1 MQPGKPGNSAAQ
13 ISSLR
18 SSPFARVSLVAYAF
32 LIFYASWFPFTGWQT
47 NSWATLPD
55 VIQQWPRYWSG
66 FDAAVNVVGYVPF
79 GILVVFSLYPL
90 VNRWWAAL
98 LATLAGTLISATAEI
113 VQILLPSRV
122 TSLLDFLTNASGAMI
137 GAILGALLT
146 PLILEKG
153 RLQLLRKQWAHKE
166 SSREIL
172 VLGLWAM
179 AQIYPQ
185 AYLFGLGQILPVIS
199 QILSD
204 MLSMDVDISAIL
216 LQGFEPSAEEYLL
229 SETII
234 TACSCSGAL
243 LICLSLMNR
252 HAPKTILTGLLL
264 LAALTIKSLASALLF
279 KPEYAF
285 AWLTPGARGG
295 LLIGIIMLYGFS
307 FAPSQVQRRLA
318 LLLLSISLIVINLI
332 SDNPYFAATMQ
343 TWVQGKFLN
352 FNGAAQFLSLFWPY
366 LAIWALL
373 RKQRPAHH
381 LPGRPD
387 EPGKDE
393 EKALEQT

>member
-1 MQPGKPGNSAAQ
+1 MQAGTNADAVSTM
-13 ISSLR
+13 R
-18 SSPFARVSLVAYAF
+18 SSPFARASLVAYVF
-32 LIFYASWFPFTGWQT
+32 LIFYASWFPFTGWQF

-55 VIQQWPRYWSG
+55 VIRQWPRYWSG
-66 FDAAVNVVGYVPF
+66 FDAAVNVIGYIPY
-79 GILVVFSLYPL
+79 GILMVFALYPHIT
-90 VNRWWAAL
+90 RWRAAL
-98 LATLAGTLISATAEI
+98 LASISGAFISATAEI

-122 TSLLDFLTNASGAMI
+122 TSLLDFLTNTSGAI
-137 GAILGALLT
+137 TGAILGALLT

-153 RLQLLRKQWAHKE
+153 RLQLLRKQWTHKE

-172 VLGLWAM
+172 VLGLWIM

-185 AYLFGLGQILPVIS
+185 AYLFGLGQLLPLIS
-199 QILSD
+199 QTLSEL
-204 MLSMDVDISAIL
+204 MGMDIDLVTLI

-234 TACSCSGAL
+234 TACSCTGAL
-243 LICLSLMNR
+243 LLCLSLLNR
-252 HAPKTILTGLLL
+252 HAPKTALTGLLL
-264 LAALTIKSLASALLF
+264 IAALTVKALASALLF

-295 LLIGIIMLYGFS
+295 LLISLIMVYGFS
-307 FAPSQVQRRLA
+307 FAPSVAQRRLA
-318 LLLLSISLIVINLI
+318 LLLLGISLVVINLV

-352 FNGAAQFLSLFWPY
+352 FNGAAQFLSIFWPY

-373 RKQRPAHH
+373 RKTRPVHQQATG
-381 LPGRPD
+381 P
-387 EPGKDE
+387 
-393 EKALEQT
+393 

>member
-1 MQPGKPGNSAAQ
+1 MQDQANADPL
-13 ISSLR
+13 SSKR
-18 SSPFARVSLVAYAF
+18 SSPFARVSLVAYVF
-32 LIFYASWFPFTGWQT
+32 LIFYASWYPFTGWQT

-55 VIQQWPRYWSG
+55 VIRQWPRYWTG
-66 FDAAVNVVGYVPF
+66 FDAAINVVGYIPF
-79 GILVVFSLYPL
+79 GVLVVFALYPL
-90 VNRWWAAL
+90 IPRWWAAL
-98 LATLAGTLISATAEI
+98 LATLLGALISATAEI

-122 TSLLDFLTNASGAMI
+122 TSLLDFLTNSSGALI
-137 GAILGALLT
+137 GALLGALLT

-153 RLQLLRKQWAHKE
+153 RLQLLRKQWTHKE

-172 VLGLWAM
+172 VLGLWTM

-185 AYLFGLGQILPVIS
+185 AYLFGLGQIFPLIS
-199 QILSD
+199 QTLSE
-204 MLSMDVDISAIL
+204 MLGRDIDISAFL
-216 LQGFEPSAEEYLL
+216 MQDMELNAEEYLL

-234 TACSCSGAL
+234 TACSCTGAL
-243 LICLSLMNR
+243 LICLSILNR
-252 HAPKTILTGLLL
+252 HAPKTVLSSMLLV
-264 LAALTIKSLASALLF
+264 ASLTIKSLAIALLF

-295 LLIGIIMLYGFS
+295 LLISLIMLYGFS
-307 FAPSQVQRRLA
+307 FAPAHVQKRLA
-318 LLLLSISLIVINLI
+318 LLLLIISLIVINLV

-373 RKQRPAHH
+373 RKPRPV
-381 LPGRPD
+381 
-387 EPGKDE
+387 
-393 EKALEQT
+393 